1 MFCQGIPPFAET
13 QKELLK
19 VVAVFPAPRGSEFPG
34 DQSISILFNL
44 PFVAHQINIYCQWCV
59 LQGKTVPKQ
68 GQPYL
73 LQHPRVKKNISI
85 PWKRKVS
92 RGSITTVFLDIYYLL
107 VQQFDFMCFDTP
119 SPLLRCLAVC
129 LGKKVQ
135 ADGQHS
141 SWRYRKYP
149 RTNRY
154 PVQTLPG
161 KRELE
166 ALEHNLIRRQNTL
179 SIKDLCRSLLPRNM
193 LLSGVMNI
201 ITSMLIQV
209 HATARL
215 ISGLVQIAKQTPAG
229 IQSDNTQIDHA
240 RREFMKF
247 PKLWLLE
254 PPKNNIPSHQKQVD
268 LNRIPLTY
276 LLGFTT
282 KPGSHRSNR
291 ESFCPSAGWLDL
303 KLKIPQIHWENFNAK
318 SIERHGWT
326 FTVWKR
332 QDTQRGQSCIVRAT
346 ETNQEGITIQWTDS
360 KKTNSLARTPRV
372 KWAVTQKSLV
382 RSHPKVLVVPY
393 WA

>member
-1 MFCQGIPPFAET
+1 M
-13 QKELLK
+13 
-19 VVAVFPAPRGSEFPG
+19 
-34 DQSISILFNL
+34 
-44 PFVAHQINIYCQWCV
+44 
-59 LQGKTVPKQ
+59 
-68 GQPYL
+68 
-73 LQHPRVKKNISI
+73 
-85 PWKRKVS
+85 
-92 RGSITTVFLDIYYLL
+92 
-107 VQQFDFMCFDTP
+107 
-119 SPLLRCLAVC
+119 
-129 LGKKVQ
+129 
-135 ADGQHS
+135 
-141 SWRYRKYP
+141 
-149 RTNRY
+149 
-154 PVQTLPG
+154 QTLPG

-291 ESFCPSAGWLDL
+291 ESFCPSAG
-303 KLKIPQIHWENFNAK
+303 
-318 SIERHGWT
+318 
-326 FTVWKR
+326 
-332 QDTQRGQSCIVRAT
+332 
-346 ETNQEGITIQWTDS
+346 
-360 KKTNSLARTPRV
+360 
-372 KWAVTQKSLV
+372 
-382 RSHPKVLVVPY
+382 
-393 WA
+393 